1 MIILY
6 ITILYSKKNS
16 FNQVENIVNLFIN
29 TGSSKFAARNPH
41 GGAFA
46 G

>member
-6 ITILYSKKNS
+6 ITILYGKKNS
-16 FNQVENIVNLFIN
+16 FNQVENMVNLFVN

-41 GGAFA
+41 GGALT